1 MAKRRLRAAAAPA
14 SGQPAAG
21 WPWGSLAVAAGLVL
35 LVVLVGLGLS
45 AATSQ
50 RPASGAL
57 SNCVAPPELSPRVY
71 ASAPAMCIDAKKTY
85 QATITTTKGDLVVQ
99 LFPDQAPKS
108 VNAFT
113 VLALN
118 GYYNGLSWFKV
129 QDWVVQT
136 GDPTGSGRFS
146 PGFTLPGEVGKNT
159 WEPGSLGFAH
169 QGDSVNGGQFFV
181 TKAAWPGG
189 DPTQP
194 YNHFGTVVVG
204 VDLLGQLTPD
214 DRVIRV
220 VVRQV

>member
-1 MAKRRLRAAAAPA
+1 MAERRVRSAAAPA
-14 SGQPAAG
+14 AEQPARG
-21 WPWGSLAVAAGLVL
+21 WPAGSLAVAGALVG

-57 SNCVAPPELSPRVY
+57 SSCVAPPEVAPRVY
-71 ASAPAMCIDAKKTY
+71 ASAPAMCIDTKKAY

-99 LFPDQAPKS
+99 LFPEQAPKS

-146 PGFTLPGEVGKNT
+146 PGFTLPGEVGKST
-159 WEPGSLGFAH
+159 WEPGSLGFAR
-169 QGDSVNGGQFFV
+169 QGDAVNGGQFFV
-181 TKAAWPGG
+181 TKAAWPSGN
-189 DPTQP
+189 PTQP

-204 VDLLGQLTPD
+204 ADLLGQLTRD
-214 DRVIRV
+214 DRVVRI